1 MSEIHAAFAAN
12 GSHQLNRLDELLTL
26 LMPASQRD
34 KPPGEELPPPL
45 GSGLTSGE
53 YDRAQKLLWAL
64 ASPEAS
70 RRLHEADNPAA
81 APQQAQQQTPQPG
94 ETPPAPAEPE
104 PIGPPTPEDE
114 DEDEPQPAAE
124 RTTTITRTTTT
135 TTRRK

>member
-12 GSHQLNRLDELLTL
+12 GHHQLARLDELLTL

-45 GSGLTSGE
+45 GSGLTPEE

-64 ASPEAS
+64 GSPEAS
-70 RRLHEADNPAA
+70 RRLHEAD
-81 APQQAQQQTPQPG
+81 QQAQQPPQPG
-94 ETPPAPAEPE
+94 ETPPPEPQPPE

-114 DEDEPQPAAE
+114 EEDEPQPAAE
-124 RTTTITRTTTT
+124 RTTTTTRTITT

>member
-12 GSHQLNRLDELLTL
+12 GSHQLTRLDELLAL

-34 KPPGEELPPPL
+34 KPVEPPL
-45 GSGLTSGE
+45 GSGLTPEE
-53 YDRAQKLLWAL
+53 YDRAQKLLFAL

-70 RRLHEADNPAA
+70 RRLHEADNP
-81 APQQAQQQTPQPG
+81 PQAQQPPQPG

-104 PIGPPTPEDE
+104 PIGPATPEDE

-124 RTTTITRTTTT
+124 RTMTTTRTTTT
-135 TTRRK
+135 TRRR